1 MFSNVGAASD
11 WMGRL
16 SVFLREHPGAQLL
29 ILAALILLIAFGE
42 KIRGAL
48 SDYLPES
55 QEEKLQNL
63 RGALL
68 SLADLVTK
76 QAGSI
81 TDQSNHIVTLWDAIG
96 KGHSDHADSYEA
108 VWKRIREIE
117 VKIGNP

>member
-1 MFSNVGAASD
+1 
-11 WMGRL
+11 MGRL

-48 SDYLPES
+48 SEYLPES
-55 QEEKLQNL
+55 QEEKLQRL
-63 RGALL
+63 REAFL
-68 SLADLVTK
+68 SLTDLATK

-81 TDQSNHIVTLWDAIG
+81 TDQSNHIVKLWDAIG
-96 KGHSDHADSYEA
+96 RGHTDDAGNYEA

-117 VKIGNP
+117 AKIENR